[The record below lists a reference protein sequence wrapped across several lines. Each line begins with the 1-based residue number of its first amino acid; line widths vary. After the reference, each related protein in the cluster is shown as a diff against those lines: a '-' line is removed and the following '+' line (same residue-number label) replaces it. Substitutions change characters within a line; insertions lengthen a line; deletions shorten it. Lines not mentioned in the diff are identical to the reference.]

1 MKSEIVL
8 NAYGL
13 SSPCLNDILVLVFK
27 NPERYL
33 LKPRECVM
41 QMVSCKYTVIQLRF
55 SLLEGKW
62 ELEGIVISLN

>member
-8 NAYGL
+8 NVFGL

-33 LKPRECVM
+33 LKPRECHANGVLQIYCHPTEVLIARKRM
-41 QMVSCKYTVIQLRF
+41 
-55 SLLEGKW
+55 GA
-62 ELEGIVISLN
+62 